1 MSSGVVYVVDDDL
14 SVREGLARLLRS
26 EGLQARTFEDA
37 SAFLAAERE
46 DQPGCLVLD
55 VDLPELTGL
64 ELQKRLAEDQE
75 SPPIVFLT
83 GKGDIPMSV
92 AAIRAGAIEFLT
104 KPFRPQELM
113 RAVRDGLDQHR
124 QYREQRARSIALRT
138 RYGSLTAREKDV
150 MSGVVAGHLNKQIAA
165 RFGTKEATVK
175 EQRGQ
180 VMAKMGAGSTAEL
193 VWLASELGL
202 SPP

>member
-1 MSSGVVYVVDDDL
+1 MSTGIVYVVDDDL

-26 EGLQARTFEDA
+26 EGLQALTFEDA
-37 SAFLAAERE
+37 FAFLAFARE

-64 ELQKRLAEDQE
+64 ALQAKLSDETDG
-75 SPPIVFLT
+75 PPIVFLT

-92 AAIRAGAIEFLT
+92 AAMRGGAIEFLT
-104 KPFRPQELM
+104 KPFRPQDLM
-113 RAVRDGLDQHR
+113 RAVRDGLQRDQR
-124 QYREQRARSIALRT
+124 QRELGVRRAALRR
-138 RYGSLTAREKDV
+138 RYDSLTAREKEV
-150 MSGVVAGHLNKQIAA
+150 MGGVVAGLLNKQIAA